1 VLFEAGMGAVVA
13 VKASLAALG
22 RLTAALTTDRPHAE
36 GSASPCRD
44 ILPAGAGGASR
55 APRRSGG

>member
-1 VLFEAGMGAVVA
+1 MGAVVA